1 VRVNLVEYFERR
13 QRETQELLS
22 ALESGQVRRLL
33 METESGSK
41 DVTAEE
47 KQRLRQTIADFGRAA
62 ENLRRIS
69 SSQI

>member
-1 VRVNLVEYFERR
+1 VNLVEYFEMR
-13 QRETQELLS
+13 QRESQAHLS
-22 ALESGQVRRLL
+22 ALESGRVRRLV
-33 METESGSK
+33 METESGSE

-69 SSQI
+69 SNQR